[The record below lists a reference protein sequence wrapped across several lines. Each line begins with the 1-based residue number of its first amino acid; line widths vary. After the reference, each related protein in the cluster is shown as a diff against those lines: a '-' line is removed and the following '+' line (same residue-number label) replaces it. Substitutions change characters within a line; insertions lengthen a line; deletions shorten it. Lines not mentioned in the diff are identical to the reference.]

1 VAHVTLRNGQTLPS
15 IKALEVLH
23 HPLHGDQVHVHDEAT
38 IDFARFFFFSSL
50 LSLS

>member
-23 HPLHGDQVHVHDEAT
+23 HPLHGDQVHVHDET
-38 IDFARFFFFSSL
+38 MIDFARFFFFSSL